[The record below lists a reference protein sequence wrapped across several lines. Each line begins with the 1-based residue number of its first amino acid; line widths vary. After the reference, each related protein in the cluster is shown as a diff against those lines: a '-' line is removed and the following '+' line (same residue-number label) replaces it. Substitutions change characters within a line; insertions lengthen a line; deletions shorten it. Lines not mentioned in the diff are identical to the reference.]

1 MKNTPDQS
9 SRPVDASATS
19 EPMVETLSK
28 AGGKRL
34 GAGRKP
40 GSGQYQEA
48 TTVMRVPVSQKA
60 VVSDLLAAFARRQQQ
75 QQLRDSLDS
84 PEAFAWPAVQ
94 PLARALPL
102 FQSKVPAGFPSP
114 ADDHVEKRLDPNEYL
129 IDQADSTFFVTI
141 QGESMI
147 EAGLMPG
154 DKAVVDKGKLP
165 VVGDIVLAMIDGE
178 FTIKTLAK
186 QKDGQPKLLPAN
198 SSGKYA
204 PILIHEAMQFE
215 IWGVVIGS
223 FRRFR

>member
-1 MKNTPDQS
+1 MNDQQ
-9 SRPVDASATS
+9 
-19 EPMVETLSK
+19 EKK
-28 AGGKRL
+28 AGGKRE

-40 GSGQYQEA
+40 GSGLYQES
-48 TTVMRVPVSQKA
+48 TTVMRVPVSQKG
-60 VVSDLLAAFARRQQQ
+60 VVSDLLAAYAKRQQQ
-75 QQLRDSLDS
+75 QQMRANLDS
-84 PEAFAWPAVQ
+84 PDEFVLPDPAA
-94 PLARALPL
+94 PARALPL
-102 FQSKVPAGFPSP
+102 YQSKVPAGFPSP
-114 ADDHVEKRLDPNEYL
+114 ADDHVEKRLDPSEYL

-186 QKDGQPKLLPAN
+186 QKDGSPKLLPAN
-198 SSGKYA
+198 SSGKYT
-204 PILIHEAMQFE
+204 PILIQEPMQFE
-215 IWGVVIGS
+215 IWGVVTGS